1 MLQCW
6 LYKHK
11 QRPTFQQI
19 IEILVPDLNPSFM
32 EKSYFF
38 SDENHLDDYHD
49 DDYPDDDFPDD
60 EDFLDDS
67 QKRLLNLVR
76 LTSNMATREHN
87 FFDWLKY

>member
-19 IEILVPDLNPSFM
+19 IEILVPDLDPLFM

-49 DDYPDDDFPDD
+49 DDFQDDV
-60 EDFLDDS
+60 L
-67 QKRLLNLVR
+67 
-76 LTSNMATREHN
+76 
-87 FFDWLKY
+87 